1 MKTTC
6 TINELSM
13 MTGFTTRT
21 LRNYIRSGVLRGEK
35 KGGVWQF
42 SEDDIAAFCAD
53 PNVFSK
59 IIAKRDAIVT
69 DFLNDPMAK
78 GNRACVI
85 LNLVQ
90 TDEEKQKTAEWFCDT
105 VSRFSDG
112 ENIRFA
118 SYSKNDRL
126 RLVIEGEEKTI
137 RAIMREYDE
146 RG

>member
-13 MTGFTTRT
+13 ITGFTTRT

-42 SEDDIAAFCAD
+42 SKDDIAAFYAD

-78 GNRACVI
+78 GNRVCVI
-85 LNLVQ
+85 LNLEQ
-90 TDEEKQKTAEWFCDT
+90 TGEEQQKTNEWFCDA
-105 VSRFSDG
+105 VARFRDG

-118 SYSKNDRL
+118 SYFQNDRL

-146 RG
+146 KG